1 MKNIIKFLEKNPDLK
16 EINKLFHS
24 GNELYINNTN
34 EDNAILVLLSL
45 FYKSNESIFVVT
57 PNLYKAQLL
66 YDKLSRV
73 LDKDE
78 VSFYPQDEFLTN
90 ELLVSSIEFRL
101 ERINTIGKILN
112 KSKRIIII
120 NLYGMLKPMLSNEKW
135 FNSSFRL
142 KKNDGYDLNKL
153 KSRLID
159 YGYRNEYTVE
169 KVGDFSVRGGIVD
182 IFPVNS
188 NNPFRLDFFGDEIE
202 KIKVFDIDSQISISE
217 IEEFS
222 ILPIVDFFYDDNELN
237 KITEII
243 NKKTL
248 EIDFSSEALEKIN
261 DDIEK
266 LKNRE
271 ELDRLNR
278 YIPFLSDRHYT
289 ITDLTDNAK
298 VFFLDYHRI
307 IEQNEILIG
316 EIKEWYMQT
325 SDYPKMNFTIL
336 YDFNEL
342 VNKKGVKVDY
352 LDFAYKSQF
361 KNIFSIFGEEVIT
374 YNENLNYLFRDLKNN
389 LEKRTQFVAFE
400 KQESLEDFK
409 KQLVNLEIP
418 YTLNSVNNAVNSK
431 VNLILDDKVFDFVSR
446 SFQTSL
452 ITEEALTKK
461 HISRKRGEYV
471 SVYKRSERLNSVNDL
486 SPGDYVVHYDYGIG
500 KFLEIKTM
508 KFGNIQNDYI
518 HIEYKNGDKLY
529 VTLDAIDQIHKYSG
543 SEGYKP
549 KLSKLGGQDWSRAKE
564 RVRQQVQ
571 EIADK
576 LIKLYA
582 SREKA
587 NGFAFQNFPK
597 LENEFASDFE
607 YIETKDQLKAI
618 EEVFADMQKPIPMDR
633 LICGDVGFG
642 KTEIAL
648 RAAFKAVLNQKQ
660 VAYLA
665 PTTVLTKQHYETFKK
680 RMDAYGVNV
689 ALMNRFISPK
699 HQKQIL
705 KDLESG
711 IVDVVIGTHRILS
724 NDMVFKDLG
733 LLIVDEE
740 QRFGVMHKEKIK
752 EYKVNVDVLSLSATP
767 IPRTLNMAIMGVKNM
782 SILET
787 APENRYPI
795 QTYVLERNDIIL
807 RDAIERELARNGQV
821 FYLYNRVD
829 NIDFIGDKVKALI
842 PEARIDIAHGQMK
855 KHNLEKVIDS
865 FIEKEIDV
873 LISTTIIETGID
885 IPNANTLV
893 IHDADMLGLSQL
905 YQIRGRVGRSN
916 RIAYAYLMYNK
927 YKKLTEDAYKR
938 LQVIKEF
945 TELGSGFKIALR
957 DLSIR
962 GAGDVLGEEQSG
974 FIDTVGID
982 MYMQILQE
990 EVSKA
995 QGITKTPSKIQTIKA
1010 NVSKFIEKN
1019 YIQDDYI
1026 KIEMHKKINSVKSIK
1041 EVKHLLSEIEDRFG
1055 DYNIELEIYI
1065 YEKLFE
1071 YLSKELDVEKIKE
1084 NKSRVTLILSESM
1097 TSNMAA
1103 SNIFKSSLEVIRDFR
1118 FTIEKN
1124 QFHITL
1130 DTVNLDKHWLY
1141 TMVDFLE
1148 KLNNIQS
1155 A

>member
-142 KKNDGYDLNKL
+142 KKNDEYDLNKL

-182 IFPVNS
+182 VFPVNS

-289 ITDLTDNAK
+289 ITDLIDNAK

>member
-1 MKNIIKFLEKNPDLK
+1 MKNIINLISDNNDLK
-16 EINKLFHS
+16 QINALFKNNKEI
-24 GNELYINNTN
+24 YINNTN
-34 EDNAILVLLSL
+34 EDNALLVLLAL
-45 FYKSNESIFVVT
+45 FYKNDNSIFVVT
-57 PNLYKAQLL
+57 PNLYKAQML

-78 VSFYPQDEFLTN
+78 ISFYPQDEFLTN

-101 ERINTIGKILN
+101 ERMNTIAKIL
-112 KSKRIIII
+112 KGKKRIIII
-120 NLYGMLKPMLSNEKW
+120 NLYGLLKPQFSPSKWKDSEIHLQTNE
-135 FNSSFRL
+135 FYNINEL
-142 KKNDGYDLNKL
+142 KEKL
-153 KSRLID
+153 IE
-159 YGYRNEYTVE
+159 YGYKNEYTVE
-169 KVGDFSVRGGIVD
+169 KIGDFAIRGGIID
-182 IFPVNS
+182 IFPITHNT
-188 NNPFRLDFFGDEIE
+188 PYRLDFFGDELE
-202 KIKVFDIDSQISISE
+202 KIKTFDIDSQRSIENVES
-217 IEEFS
+217 FS
-222 ILPIVDFFYDDNELN
+222 IFPITDFFYSDEELKQLLKIIEN
-237 KITEII
+237 KIKEI
-243 NKKTL
+243 KFTT
-248 EIDFSSEALEKIN
+248 DALETIK

-266 LKNRE
+266 LQNRE

-278 YIPFLSDRHYT
+278 YIPFITESHYK
-289 ITDLTDNAK
+289 IIDLIENAK
-298 VFFLDYHRI
+298 IFFLDYHRS
-307 IEQNEILIG
+307 IEQNEILIE
-316 EIKEWYMQT
+316 EIKEWYMQ
-325 SDYPKMNFTIL
+325 SSNYPKMNFDIL

-342 VNKKGVKVDY
+342 INLGGVKVDY
-352 LDFAYKSQF
+352 LDYSYKTDF
-361 KNIFSIFGEEVIT
+361 KNVFSIFGEEIIT
-374 YNENLNYLFRDLKNN
+374 YNENLNYLFRELKNN
-389 LEKRTQFVAFE
+389 LNKKLQIVAFGNND
-400 KQESLEDFK
+400 SLVAFAK
-409 KQLVNLEIP
+409 KLDIEQIP
-418 YTLNSVNNAVNSK
+418 YIINNLKNTENNKVILIENSN
-431 VNLILDDKVFDFVSR
+431 VFDFVSL
-446 SFQTSL
+446 SFNIKL
-452 ITEEALTKK
+452 ITEEALTRKN
-461 HISRKRGEYV
+461 ISRKRGEYI

-486 SPGDYVVHYDYGIG
+486 KPGDYVVHYDYGIG

-508 KFGNIQNDYI
+508 QFGNVQNDYI

-529 VTLDAIDQIHKYSG
+529 VTLDGIDQIHKYSG

-549 KLSKLGGQDWSRAKE
+549 KLSKLGGKDWSSAKE

-587 NGFAFQNFPK
+587 NGFAFQDFPK
-597 LENEFASDFE
+597 MEDEFANNFE
-607 YIETKDQLKAI
+607 YIETNDQLKAI
-618 EEVFADMQKPIPMDR
+618 EEVFIDMKKPIPMDR

-665 PTTVLTKQHYETFKK
+665 PTTVLSKQHFETFKK
-680 RMDAYGVNV
+680 RMEDFGVNV
-689 ALMNRFISPK
+689 ALLNRFISTK
-699 HQKQIL
+699 QQKQTLKEVKQGTVDIL
-705 KDLESG
+705 
-711 IVDVVIGTHRILS
+711 IGTHRILS
-724 NDMVFKDLG
+724 EDINFKDLG
-733 LLIVDEE
+733 LLIIDEE

-752 EYKVNVDVLSLSATP
+752 EFKINVDVLSLSATP

-829 NIDFIGDKVKALI
+829 NIDFIADKIKTLV

-855 KHNLEKVIDS
+855 KHYLEKVIDN
-865 FIEKEIDV
+865 FVEKEIDV

-893 IHDADMLGLSQL
+893 IHDSDMLGLSQL

-927 YKKLTEDAYKR
+927 HKKLTEEAAKR

-962 GAGDVLGEEQSG
+962 GAGDVLGQEQSG

-995 QGITKTPSKIQTIKA
+995 RGSDNSQEKIKKIKA
-1010 NVSKFIEKN
+1010 NVSRFIEKD
-1019 YIQDDYI
+1019 YIEDDYI
-1026 KIEMHKKINSVKSIK
+1026 KIEMHKKINSVKSISDVK
-1041 EVKHLLSEIEDRFG
+1041 EILSEIIDRFG
-1055 DYNIELEIYI
+1055 EYNVELEIYI

-1071 YLSKELDVEKIKE
+1071 YLARELDVEKIKE
-1084 NKSRVTLILSESM
+1084 NKARVILIISEGKTNSL
-1097 TSNMAA
+1097 AA
-1103 SNIFKSSLEVIRDFR
+1103 ANIFKSSLNVSKDFR
-1118 FTIEKN
+1118 FSIEKN
-1124 QFHITL
+1124 QFHIIL
-1130 DTVNLDKHWLY
+1130 DTINLTQHWLY
-1141 TMVDFLE
+1141 SMVDFME
-1148 KLNNIQS
+1148 KLINTKG